1 MELTTDYLQRQF
13 AAFNGRYFSGTLPV
27 PRFAISKS
35 RTMLGQFVVRR
46 KAGLF
51 SSPSA
56 LFSTSSALFSAPSAP
71 EYTIKVS
78 VFYDMPEREVQ
89 TVLLHEMIHYYIHY
103 HKLRDTSPHG
113 RLFKQIM
120 CAINAAGG
128 WGISVTKNTR
138 LLRPALGR
146 DKQRYVLAAITA
158 DGRHFMSV
166 VNERYVARVESLIA
180 GSSPLKW
187 HKWYKTNMPMFS
199 TYSEVRSLRGR
210 KMTAEEFKRTLKA
223 IDDTVAE
230 TRKRA

>member
-46 KAGLF
+46 KAGL
-51 SSPSA
+51 SSA
-56 LFSTSSALFSAPSAP
+56 SSALFSAPSAP
-71 EYTIKVS
+71 EYIIKVS

-128 WGISVTKNTR
+128 WSISVTKNTR

>member
-1 MELTTDYLQRQF
+1 MTTNYLQQQF
-13 AAFNGRYFSGTLPV
+13 AVFNGRYFRGTLPV

-35 RTMLGQFVVRR
+35 RTMLGQFLVRR
-46 KAGLF
+46 KAAG
-51 SSPSA
+51 
-56 LFSTSSALFSAPSAP
+56 LFSAPAAP

-78 VFYDMPEREVQ
+78 MFYNMPEREVQ

-128 WGISVTKNTR
+128 WGISVTKNTH
-138 LLRPALGR
+138 LLHPAQVR
-146 DKQRYVLAAITA
+146 NKQRYVLAAITA

-166 VNERYVARVESLIA
+166 VNGRYVTRVESLIA
-180 GSSPLKW
+180 GSSTLKW
-187 HKWYKTNMPMFS
+187 HKWYKTNMPMFG

-230 TRKRA
+230 TIKHAD